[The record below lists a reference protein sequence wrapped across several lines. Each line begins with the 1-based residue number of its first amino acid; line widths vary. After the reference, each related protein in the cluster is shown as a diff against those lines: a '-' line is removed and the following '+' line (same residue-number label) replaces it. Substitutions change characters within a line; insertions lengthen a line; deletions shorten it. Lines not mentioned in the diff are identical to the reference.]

1 MGKPSDWGDFLNAI
15 GSNQKDDATAAM
27 QDMARSIKRKNVRD
41 TAAFLSMPV
50 PAYIQDQVN
59 SEQARSRAETAAYR
73 DRLAA
78 EAHMHPL
85 DRPSLDHS
93 CNPNLSVYEWMR
105 ERGD

>member
-1 MGKPSDWGDFLNAI
+1 MGRNINWQNFLDAI
-15 GSNQKDDATAAM
+15 AVNQKDDATAAM

-41 TAAFLSMPV
+41 TAAFMSMPV

-85 DRPSLDHS
+85 DRPSLDRS